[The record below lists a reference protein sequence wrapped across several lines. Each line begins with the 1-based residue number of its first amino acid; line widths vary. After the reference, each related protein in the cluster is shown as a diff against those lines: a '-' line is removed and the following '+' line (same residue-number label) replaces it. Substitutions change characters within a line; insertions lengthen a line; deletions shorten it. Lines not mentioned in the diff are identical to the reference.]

1 MCGTRY
7 AKNSCQRLQLKRRTK
22 HHTCRVPFSRVVE
35 SQVLQLSPRFIEN
48 RKNENSRYLFT
59 MVKLTPELI
68 EQSMQY
74 INPVRDR
81 ELDLRGYKIPTIENL
96 GATLDQF
103 DTIDFSDNDI
113 RKLDGFPLLK
123 RIKTLFFNNNRI
135 VRITDGLE
143 YSIPN
148 LETLMLTGNMIQEL
162 GDLEPL
168 IPLKNLTNLCLLQNP
183 VSAKPQYRQYI
194 VYRFPQLRLLDF
206 RKIKQKE
213 REAATEYFRSKRG
226 KEMAREIAKK
236 VKAQTAG
243 MSADK
248 PLTSIEER
256 KKIREAINNASS
268 LEEVQRLSKL
278 LQSGHIPGEERLQNG
293 NGTVEAMEEDDD

>member
-1 MCGTRY
+1 
-7 AKNSCQRLQLKRRTK
+7 
-22 HHTCRVPFSRVVE
+22 
-35 SQVLQLSPRFIEN
+35 
-48 RKNENSRYLFT
+48 

-135 VRITDGLE
+135 VRIAEGLE
-143 YSIPN
+143 QCIPN

-168 IPLKNLTNLCLLQNP
+168 IPLKHLKNLCLLQNP
-183 VSAKPQYRQYI
+183 VSAKQQYRQYV
-194 VYRFPQLRLLDF
+194 VYRFPQLKLLDF

-213 REAATEYFRSKRG
+213 REAAIEYFRSKRG

-236 VKAQTAG
+236 VKAQAG
-243 MSADK
+243 AADR
-248 PLTSIEER
+248 PYVTPEER
-256 KKIREAINNASS
+256 NKIREAITNAST
-268 LEEVQRLSKL
+268 LEEVQRLTKL
-278 LQSGHIPGEERLQNG
+278 LQAGHIPSEERLQNG
-293 NGTVEAMEEDDD
+293 SGSMEPMEEDDD

>member
-1 MCGTRY
+1 
-7 AKNSCQRLQLKRRTK
+7 
-22 HHTCRVPFSRVVE
+22 
-35 SQVLQLSPRFIEN
+35 
-48 RKNENSRYLFT
+48 
-59 MVKLTPELI
+59 MVKLTPDLI

-123 RIKTLFFNNNRI
+123 RLKTLFFNNNRI
-135 VRITDGLE
+135 VRIAEGLE
-143 YSIPN
+143 NCIPN
-148 LETLMLTGNMIQEL
+148 LETLILTGNMIDEL
-162 GDLEPL
+162 GDLDPL
-168 IPLKNLTNLCLLQNP
+168 ISMKNLKNLCLLQNP
-183 VSAKPQYRQYI
+183 VSAKPQYRQYVI
-194 VYRFPQLRLLDF
+194 YRFPQLRLLDF

-213 REAATEYFRSKRG
+213 REAAIEYFRSKRG

-236 VKAQTAG
+236 AKAQAAG
-243 MSADK
+243 ASADK
-248 PLTSIEER
+248 PLTTPEER
-256 KKIREAINNASS
+256 NKIREAITNASS

-278 LQSGHIPGEERLQNG
+278 LQAGHIPGEERLQNG
-293 NGTVEAMEEDDD
+293 TAEPMEEDDD

>member
-1 MCGTRY
+1 
-7 AKNSCQRLQLKRRTK
+7 
-22 HHTCRVPFSRVVE
+22 
-35 SQVLQLSPRFIEN
+35 
-48 RKNENSRYLFT
+48 

-123 RIKTLFFNNNRI
+123 RLKTLFFNNNRI
-135 VRITDGLE
+135 VRIGEGLE
-143 YSIPN
+143 HCIPN
-148 LETLMLTGNMIQEL
+148 LQTLMLTGNMIQEL

-194 VYRFPQLRLLDF
+194 VYRFPQLKLLDF
-206 RKIKQKE
+206 RKIKQAE
-213 REAATEYFRSKRG
+213 RESATEYFRSKRG

-236 VKAQTAG
+236 VKAQIAG
-243 MSADK
+243 TSVDK
-248 PLTSIEER
+248 PLTTPEER
-256 KKIREAINNASS
+256 NKIREAITNASS

-278 LQSGHIPGEERLQNG
+278 LQAGHIPGEERLQNG
-293 NGTVEAMEEDDD
+293 SGAVEPMEEDDD